1 VLPAIRI
8 GVRSVTRRRPVAE
21 HRIDRWV
28 DRLLGVSK
36 RRRQAA
42 YLAVASAF
50 GLLRPMIRRLAV
62 LLAFLVVVPLVSS
75 WLRLVF

>member
-1 VLPAIRI
+1 MLPAIRI
-8 GVRSVTRRRPVAE
+8 GVRSVPRRRPVTE
-21 HRIDRWV
+21 RPIDRWT

-42 YLAVASAF
+42 YIAIGSGV
-50 GLLRPMIRRLAV
+50 GLLRPMLRRIGIVVAV
-62 LLAFLVVVPLVSS
+62 LVAAPLLSL